1 MEKNYFNRAYMYI
14 IGIFA
19 IGIAISNVISFF
31 NGVGF
36 AFIATS
42 ILLFLAISN
51 ILKSDKKKRFG
62 DLFIFIAIEVM
73 LLIVLFFAYDFS
85 LEGVTNKFPLVMRNI
100 CAIYSI
106 FAVAYVL
113 FRYVSEINGKKYKFV
128 EYMLGNYIPQPKE
141 KKVKR
146 SKEEIKKNKELENGT
161 LEPKPSSVESV
172 ATTEA
177 DTEEDTAEEQNL
189 QEENAEVEN
198 AEEKQAEEPKQE
210 QSNQQNNNNYNNNRP
225 YFW

>member
-1 MEKNYFNRAYMYI
+1 MEKNYFNKAYMYI

-62 DLFIFIAIEVM
+62 DLFIFIAMEFM
-73 LLIVLFFAYDFS
+73 LLIILFFAYDFS
-85 LEGVTNKFPLVMRNI
+85 LGGITNKFPLIMRNI

-106 FAVAYVL
+106 LAVAYVL
-113 FRYVSEINGKKYKFV
+113 FRYISEINGKEYKFV
-128 EYMLGNYIPQPKE
+128 EYMLGNYVPEQKPK
-141 KKVKR
+141 KAKL
-146 SKEEIKKNKELENGT
+146 SKDEIKRNKELENGT
-161 LEPKPSSVESV
+161 LAPKPSSITNNAPVDEQV
-172 ATTEA
+172 NQNEIVEA
-177 DTEEDTAEEQNL
+177 DAESSNEANDEAEAEGNSVEEDT
-189 QEENAEVEN
+189 
-198 AEEKQAEEPKQE
+198 
-210 QSNQQNNNNYNNNRP
+210 SNRP
-225 YFW
+225 YIW

>member
-19 IGIAISNVISFF
+19 IGIAISNIISFF

-42 ILLFLAISN
+42 ILMFLAISN

-85 LEGVTNKFPLVMRNI
+85 LNGVTNKFPLVMRNI

-106 FAVAYVL
+106 FALCY
-113 FRYVSEINGKKYKFV
+113 
-128 EYMLGNYIPQPKE
+128 
-141 KKVKR
+141 
-146 SKEEIKKNKELENGT
+146 
-161 LEPKPSSVESV
+161 
-172 ATTEA
+172 
-177 DTEEDTAEEQNL
+177 
-189 QEENAEVEN
+189 
-198 AEEKQAEEPKQE
+198 
-210 QSNQQNNNNYNNNRP
+210 
-225 YFW
+225 